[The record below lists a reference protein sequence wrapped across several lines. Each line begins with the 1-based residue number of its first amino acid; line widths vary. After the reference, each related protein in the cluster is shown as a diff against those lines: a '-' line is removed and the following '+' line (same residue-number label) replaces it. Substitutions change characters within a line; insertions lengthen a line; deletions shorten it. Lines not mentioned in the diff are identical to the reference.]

1 MPQAPM
7 VWGTL
12 TFLLVRTLQNPTL
25 RLWLL
30 PELKNINM
38 TCRLPY
44 TYSRNKQTLVK
55 TNFGWYSYFLGHA
68 KEDCS
73 IIAPRDTHCPHCRHL
88 SLRLIK
94 RKLLLRSIHS
104 IDETLHQFLFIYTVI
119 IANRQVPTRTRRLT
133 FFGSN
138 FNLPNFHIWPLR
150 YYNYC

>member
-1 MPQAPM
+1 MNALWNAPISDRFSSLCAR
-7 VWGTL
+7 VFSPVAAILESEKILGT
-12 TFLLVRTLQNPTL
+12 
-25 RLWLL
+25 RL
-30 PELKNINM
+30 
-38 TCRLPY
+38 
-44 TYSRNKQTLVK
+44 RNKQSLVK